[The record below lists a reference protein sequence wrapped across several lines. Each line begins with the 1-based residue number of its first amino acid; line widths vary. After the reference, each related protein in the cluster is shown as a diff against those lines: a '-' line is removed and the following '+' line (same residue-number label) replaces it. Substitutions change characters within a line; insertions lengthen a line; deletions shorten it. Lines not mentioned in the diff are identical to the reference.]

1 MSKRKFNENEKV
13 VWVFVVLLFN
23 FIETI
28 IYFTIGSKLK

>member
-1 MSKRKFNENEKV
+1 MNGNEKV

-28 IYFTIGSKLK
+28 IYFTISNKPK